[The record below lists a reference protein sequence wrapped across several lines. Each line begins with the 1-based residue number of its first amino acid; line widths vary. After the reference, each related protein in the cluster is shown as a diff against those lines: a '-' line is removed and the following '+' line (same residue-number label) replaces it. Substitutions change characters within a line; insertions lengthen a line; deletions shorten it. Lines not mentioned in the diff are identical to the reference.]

1 MRAPG
6 NDFLRYYL
14 EELSYLREMGQQFAR
29 SYPKVASRLELQPGE
44 CPDPHVERLIESFA
58 FLTARIQSDLDSDFP
73 EVAAEL
79 LDVLY
84 PHYLR
89 PVPSMAVAR
98 FDFDPE
104 RAKLT
109 SGFEIAKHTQL
120 FAVADQGAV
129 CRMRTCYP
137 VTLWPVKVTRAEMEV
152 AGALRLPRQRRRR
165 GAASAPRVARAIRSK
180 SSASTSSA
188 SISTAIPCS

>member
-29 SYPKVASRLELQPGE
+29 SYPKVAARLELQPGE

-58 FLTARIQSDLDSDFP
+58 FLTARIQSDLDADFP
-73 EVAAEL
+73 EVAKEL

-89 PVPSMAVAR
+89 PIPSLAVAR
-98 FDFDPE
+98 FDVDPE
-104 RAKLT
+104 RGKLT
-109 SGFEIAKHTQL
+109 SGYEIPRDTPL
-120 FAVADQGAV
+120 FVHAERGAI
-129 CRMRTCYP
+129 CRLSTCYP
-137 VTLWPVKVTRAEMEV
+137 VTLWPVEIAEAE
-152 AGALRLPRQRRRR
+152 LESPD
-165 GAASAPRVARAIRSK
+165 
-180 SSASTSSA
+180 
-188 SISTAIPCS
+188 

>member
-1 MRAPG
+1 MPAPG
-6 NDFLRYYL
+6 NDLLRYYL
-14 EELSYLREMGQQFAR
+14 EELSYLREMGGQFAR
-29 SYPKVASRLELQPGE
+29 SYPKVASRLELQSGE

-58 FLTARIQSDLDSDFP
+58 FLTARIQSDLDADFP

-98 FDFDPE
+98 FDFDPL

-109 SGFEIAKHTQL
+109 TGFEIPKHSML
-120 FAVADQGAV
+120 FTTADQGAV
-129 CRMRTCYP
+129 CRMRTAYP
-137 VTLWPVKVTRAEMEV
+137 VTLWPVQVTRAEMEV
-152 AGALRLPRQRRRR
+152 PERFDFLGADVAAVLRLRLESLGDPFETL
-165 GAASAPRVARAIRSK
+165 GVD
-180 SSASTSSA
+180 
-188 SISTAIPCS
+188 